1 MSETLPFESPY
12 RHGFARVAA
21 CTIPVAIA
29 DPSRNADAVIAAAG
43 ECHADAVA
51 VAVFPELCLTGYA
64 IDDLVMQDVVLDAVE
79 RELVRIARETADLL
93 PVLFVGAPLRHGNR
107 LYNCAVA
114 IHRGEVLGI
123 APKSYLPTYRE
134 FYERRWYAPGDDTAG
149 QWFDRGEL
157 SAPFGPDLIFQAI
170 DLPDLRIHAEI
181 CEDVWVPVPPSSRAA
196 LAGATVLLNLSGSP
210 ITVAR
215 ADDRRSL
222 VQSQSLRCLAA
233 YVYAAA
239 GEGESTNDVSW
250 DGQTMIYEGGALLAE
265 TERFPEGP
273 RRSVADIDLDRLRQ
287 DRLRQG
293 TFDDSRRGLG
303 IRTDAIDADFRPV
316 TFQLDPPSSAVG
328 LRRPLD
334 RFPFVPDDPAR
345 LDQDCYEAFSIQVS
359 GLEQRMRAI
368 GSPKPVIGVS
378 GGLDSTHALL
388 VVARAMDR
396 MGRPRSDILAYTMP
410 GFATSDHT
418 KSNAIALAEAIGAT
432 ISTIDIRP
440 MATELLKG
448 IRHPFADGEPVY
460 DVTFENVQAGA
471 RTDFLFRLANQ
482 NGGFVVGTSDL
493 SELALG
499 WATYGVG
506 DQMSHYAVNAGVP
519 KTLIQHLIR
528 WVIAHSDGGDPST
541 GSGTASGGSGT
552 GGGAGTAL
560 SDEAKRVLQSVL
572 HTEISPELV
581 PAGQDGKVQST
592 EDTIGPY
599 ALHDFALFHVLRYG
613 LRPSKIAFLAEQ
625 AWADADAGAWPP
637 GFPAEDRYAYDR
649 ATIVRWLRVF
659 LQRYFGFAQF
669 KRTAIPNGPKVLPA
683 GSLSPRGDW
692 RAPSDGNAAV
702 WLAELDAA
710 LAADSSQ

>member
-1 MSETLPFESPY
+1 MSEQLPFESVY

-21 CTIPVAIA
+21 CTIPVAVA
-29 DPSRNADAVIAAAG
+29 DPPRNAAAVIAAARAAHDEG
-43 ECHADAVA
+43 AA

-64 IDDLVMQDVVLDAVE
+64 IDDLVMQDVVLDAARAAIDEVVAAS
-79 RELVRIARETADLL
+79 RSLRTLLV
-93 PVLFVGAPLRHGNR
+93 VGAPLQLGAR
-107 LYNCAVA
+107 LYNCAVV
-114 IHRGEVLGI
+114 IHRGAVLGV
-123 APKSYLPTYRE
+123 APKTYLPTYRE
-134 FYERRWYAPGDDTAG
+134 FYEARWYASGAGAPATTTLSGEEVPVGTDLVFEASDVPG
-149 QWFDRGEL
+149 L
-157 SAPFGPDLIFQAI
+157 VV
-170 DLPDLRIHAEI
+170 HAEV
-181 CEDVWVPVPPSSRAA
+181 CEDMWVPIPPSSTAA

-210 ITVAR
+210 ITIAR
-215 ADDRRSL
+215 ADDRHL
-222 VQSQSLRCLAA
+222 LAKSQSFRCNAA

-239 GEGESTNDVSW
+239 GQGESTNDVSW
-250 DGQTMIYEGGALLAE
+250 DGQTMIYEAGALLAE
-265 TERFPEGP
+265 TERFPDGP
-273 RRSVADIDLDRLRQ
+273 RTALADIDLDRLRQ

-293 TFDDSRRGLG
+293 TFDDNRVQAEAAASVRR
-303 IRTDAIDADFRPV
+303 IPFHV
-316 TFQLDPPSSAVG
+316 DPPSALASTTT

-410 GFATSDHT
+410 GFATSEHT
-418 KSNAIALAEAIGAT
+418 RSNAVALAEAIGAT

-448 IRHPFADGEPVY
+448 IGHPYANGEPVY

-528 WVIAHSDGGDPST
+528 WVIAHPDDG
-541 GSGTASGGSGT
+541 A
-552 GGGAGTAL
+552 AL
-560 SDEAKRVLQSVL
+560 TQEAKDVLQSVL
-572 HTEISPELV
+572 DTEISPELV

-592 EDTIGPY
+592 EDPIGPY

-625 AWADADAGAWPP
+625 AWSDATAGAWPP
-637 GFPAEDRYAYDR
+637 GFPDADRYAYDR
-649 ATIVRWLRVF
+649 AAIVRWLQVF
-659 LQRYFGFAQF
+659 VKRFFGFAQF
-669 KRTAIPNGPKVLPA
+669 KRTAIPNGPKVLAA

-702 WLAELDAA
+702 WLAELREAFPD
-710 LAADSSQ
+710 LVD

>member
-1 MSETLPFESPY
+1 MTESLPFESVY

-29 DPSRNADAVIAAAG
+29 DPARNAEAVIDAARALSD
-43 ECHADAVA
+43 DAVA

-64 IDDLVMQDVVLDAVE
+64 IDDLVMQDAVLDAVHAAVATLVDAS
-79 RELVRIARETADLL
+79 RELRPLL
-93 PVLFVGAPLRHGNR
+93 VVGAPLLLGAR
-107 LYNCAVA
+107 LYNCAVV
-114 IHRGEVLGI
+114 IHRGRVLGV

-134 FYERRWYAPGDDTAG
+134 FYEARWYAAGTNAPASTILAG
-149 QWFDRGEL
+149 QEVPVGT
-157 SAPFGPDLIFQAI
+157 DLLFTA
-170 DLPDLRIHAEI
+170 DDVPGLVVHAEV
-181 CEDVWVPVPPSSRAA
+181 CEDMWVPVPPSSTAA

-215 ADDRRSL
+215 ADDRHL
-222 VQSQSLRCLAA
+222 LAKSQSFRCIAA
-233 YVYAAA
+233 YAYAAA
-239 GEGESTNDVSW
+239 GLGESTNDVSW
-250 DGQTMIYEGGALLAE
+250 DGQTMIYESGALLAE
-265 TERFPEGP
+265 TERFPDGP
-273 RRSVADIDLDRLRQ
+273 RTAVADIDLDRIRQ

-293 TFDDSRRGLG
+293 TFDDNRRAVASVTAPM
-303 IRTDAIDADFRPV
+303 RTVSFTV
-316 TFQLDPPSSAVG
+316 DPPASDVG

-334 RFPFVPDDPAR
+334 RFPFVPDDAAR

-368 GSPKPVIGVS
+368 GAPKPVIGVS

-418 KSNAIALAEAIGAT
+418 KSNAIALAEAIGAS
-432 ISTIDIRP
+432 IETIDIRP
-440 MATELLKG
+440 MATELLTG
-448 IRHPFADGEPVY
+448 IGHPFANGEPVY

-519 KTLIQHLIR
+519 KSLIQHLIR
-528 WVIAHSDGGDPST
+528 WVIAHADDDGTS
-541 GSGTASGGSGT
+541 
-552 GGGAGTAL
+552 L
-560 SDEAKRVLQSVL
+560 SDAAKDVLQAVL
-572 HTEISPELV
+572 DTEISPELV

-592 EDTIGPY
+592 QDTIGPY
-599 ALHDFALFHVLRYG
+599 ALHDFALYHVLRYG
-613 LRPSKIAFLAEQ
+613 LRPSKIVFLAEH
-625 AWADADAGAWPP
+625 AWRDADAGAWPP
-637 GFPAEDRYAYDR
+637 GFPASDRYGYDR
-649 ATIVRWLRVF
+649 ETIVRWLRVF

-669 KRTAIPNGPKVLPA
+669 KRSAIPNGPKVLPA

-692 RAPSDGNAAV
+692 RAPSDGNAAA
-702 WLAELDAA
+702 WLAELDRVFPPA
-710 LAADSSQ
+710 

>member
-1 MSETLPFESPY
+1 MSEQLPFESVY

-29 DPSRNADAVIAAAG
+29 DPARNAAAVVAAAREAHG
-43 ECHADAVA
+43 EGAA

-64 IDDLVMQDVVLDAVE
+64 IDDLVMQDVVLDAT
-79 RELVRIARETADLL
+79 RTAIADIAAASRALRPLLV
-93 PVLFVGAPLRHGNR
+93 VGAPLLLGSR
-107 LYNCAVA
+107 LYNCAVV
-114 IHRGEVLGI
+114 IHRGAVLGV
-123 APKSYLPTYRE
+123 APKTYLPTYRE
-134 FYERRWYAPGDDTAG
+134 FYEARWYASGADAPAATVLGGEEVPVGADLLFEASDVPG
-149 QWFDRGEL
+149 L
-157 SAPFGPDLIFQAI
+157 VV
-170 DLPDLRIHAEI
+170 HAEV
-181 CEDVWVPVPPSSRAA
+181 CEDMWVPIPPSSTAA

-215 ADDRRSL
+215 ADDRHL
-222 VQSQSLRCLAA
+222 LAKSQSFRCNAA

-239 GEGESTNDVSW
+239 GLGESTNDVSW
-250 DGQTMIYEGGALLAE
+250 DGQTMIYESGALLAE
-265 TERFPEGP
+265 TERFPDGP
-273 RRSVADIDLDRLRQ
+273 RTAIADIDLDRLRQ

-293 TFDDSRRGLG
+293 TFDDNRVQNPASEFARV
-303 IRTDAIDADFRPV
+303 IPFEV
-316 TFQLDPPSSAVG
+316 NPPASITT

-334 RFPFVPDDPAR
+334 RFPFVPDDAAR

-410 GFATSDHT
+410 GFATSEHT

-432 ISTIDIRP
+432 TSTIDIRP
-440 MATELLKG
+440 MATELLRA
-448 IRHPFADGEPVY
+448 IHHPYADGEPVY

-528 WVIAHSDGGDPST
+528 WVIAHPDDG
-541 GSGTASGGSGT
+541 A
-552 GGGAGTAL
+552 AL
-560 SDEAKRVLQSVL
+560 TQDARDVLQSVL
-572 HTEISPELV
+572 DTEISPELV

-625 AWADADAGAWPP
+625 AWADASAGTWPP
-637 GFPAEDRYAYDR
+637 GFPDADRYAYDR
-649 ATIVRWLRVF
+649 AAIVRWLQVF
-659 LQRYFGFAQF
+659 VKRFFGFAQF
-669 KRTAIPNGPKVLPA
+669 KRTAIPNGPKVLAA

-702 WLAELDAA
+702 WLAELREAFPD
-710 LAADSSQ
+710 LVD

>member
-1 MSETLPFESPY
+1 MSEDLPFESLY

-29 DPSRNADAVIAAAG
+29 DPARNADAVLAAAREAHRAG
-43 ECHADAVA
+43 AAVA
-51 VAVFPELCLTGYA
+51 LFPELCLTGYA
-64 IDDLVMQDVVLDAVE
+64 IDDLVMQDAVLDAV
-79 RELVRIARETADLL
+79 LAALAGLAAASADLRPL
-93 PVLFVGAPLRHGNR
+93 LVVGAPLRLGAR
-107 LYNCAVA
+107 LYNCAVV
-114 IHRGEVLGI
+114 IHRGRVLGV

-134 FYERRWYAPGDDTAG
+134 FYEARWYAAG
-149 QWFDRGEL
+149 AEAPDSVTLAGEEV
-157 SAPFGPDLIFQAI
+157 PVGTDLLFEAT
-170 DLPDLRIHAEI
+170 DVAGLVVHAEV
-181 CEDVWVPVPPSSRAA
+181 CEDMWVPVPPSSRAA

-215 ADDRRSL
+215 ADDRHL
-222 VQSQSLRCLAA
+222 LAKSQSFRCLAA
-233 YVYAAA
+233 YAYAAA
-239 GEGESTNDVSW
+239 GQGESTNDVSW
-250 DGQTMIYEGGALLAE
+250 DGQTMIYEAGNLLAE
-265 TERFPEGP
+265 TERFPDGP
-273 RRSVADIDLDRLRQ
+273 RTAYADVDLDRLRQ
-287 DRLRQG
+287 ERLRQG
-293 TFDDSRRGLG
+293 TFDDNRVQSWPNGRR
-303 IRTDAIDADFRPV
+303 IAFEV
-316 TFQLDPPSSAVG
+316 QPPASDLG

-334 RFPFVPDDPAR
+334 RFPFVPDDAAR
-345 LDQDCYEAFSIQVS
+345 LDQDCYEAFNIQVS

-418 KSNAIALAEAIGAT
+418 RSNAIALAEAIGAS
-432 ISTIDIRP
+432 IETIDIRP
-440 MATELLKG
+440 MATEILKG
-448 IRHPFADGEPVY
+448 IGHPFAGGEPVY

-528 WVIAHSDGGDPST
+528 WVIAHSASDE
-541 GSGTASGGSGT
+541 SGTDLTDA
-552 GGGAGTAL
+552 
-560 SDEAKRVLQSVL
+560 AKTVLQSVL
-572 HTEISPELV
+572 DTEISPELV

-599 ALHDFALFHVLRYG
+599 ALHDFALFHVLRFG
-613 LRPSKIAFLAEQ
+613 FRPSKIVFLAAH
-625 AWADADAGAWPP
+625 AWQDPDAGAWPP
-637 GFPAEDRYAYDR
+637 GFPASDRYAYDR
-649 ATIVRWLRVF
+649 DEIVRWLRVF
-659 LQRYFGFAQF
+659 LTRFFGFAQF

-702 WLAELDAA
+702 WLAELDTA
-710 LAADSSQ
+710 LPDLAG

>member
-1 MSETLPFESPY
+1 MSEQLPFESVY

-29 DPSRNADAVIAAAG
+29 DPARNAAAVVAAAREAHDEG
-43 ECHADAVA
+43 AA

-64 IDDLVMQDVVLDAVE
+64 IDDLVMQDVVLDAT
-79 RELVRIARETADLL
+79 RTAIADIAAASRALRPLLV
-93 PVLFVGAPLRHGNR
+93 VGAPLLLGSR
-107 LYNCAVA
+107 LYNCAVV
-114 IHRGEVLGI
+114 IHRGAVLGV
-123 APKSYLPTYRE
+123 APKTYLPTYRE
-134 FYERRWYAPGDDTAG
+134 FYEARWYASGADAPAATVLGGEEVPVGADLLFEASDVPG
-149 QWFDRGEL
+149 L
-157 SAPFGPDLIFQAI
+157 VV
-170 DLPDLRIHAEI
+170 HAEV
-181 CEDVWVPVPPSSRAA
+181 CEDMWVPIPPSSTAA

-215 ADDRRSL
+215 ADDRHL
-222 VQSQSLRCLAA
+222 LAKSQSFRCNAA

-239 GEGESTNDVSW
+239 GLGESTNDVSW
-250 DGQTMIYEGGALLAE
+250 DGQTMIYEAGALLAE
-265 TERFPEGP
+265 TERFPDGP
-273 RRSVADIDLDRLRQ
+273 RTAIADIDLDRLRQ

-293 TFDDSRRGLG
+293 TFDDNRVQNPAAEFARV
-303 IRTDAIDADFRPV
+303 IPFEV
-316 TFQLDPPSSAVG
+316 NPPASITT

-334 RFPFVPDDPAR
+334 RFPFVPDDAAR

-410 GFATSDHT
+410 GFATSEHT

-432 ISTIDIRP
+432 TSTIDIRP
-440 MATELLKG
+440 MATELLRA
-448 IRHPFADGEPVY
+448 IHHPYADGEPVY

-528 WVIAHSDGGDPST
+528 WVIAHPDDG
-541 GSGTASGGSGT
+541 A
-552 GGGAGTAL
+552 AL
-560 SDEAKRVLQSVL
+560 TQDAKDVLQSVL
-572 HTEISPELV
+572 DTEISPELV

-625 AWADADAGAWPP
+625 AWSDASAGAWPP
-637 GFPAEDRYAYDR
+637 GFPDADRYAYDR
-649 ATIVRWLRVF
+649 ATIVRWLEVF
-659 LQRYFGFAQF
+659 LTRFFGFAQF
-669 KRTAIPNGPKVLPA
+669 KRTAIPNGPKVLAA

-702 WLAELDAA
+702 WLAELREAFPD
-710 LAADSSQ
+710 LVD